1 MCYYFQNKTLFVFVL
16 ILMKVDELG
25 NTNSKESQQNL
36 NKNQDKKNKF
46 CLSENTIPLYFVKDF
61 IHDE

>member
-1 MCYYFQNKTLFVFVL
+1 
-16 ILMKVDELG
+16 MKVDELG

-46 CLSENTIPLYFVKDF
+46 CLSENTIPLYFVKEF